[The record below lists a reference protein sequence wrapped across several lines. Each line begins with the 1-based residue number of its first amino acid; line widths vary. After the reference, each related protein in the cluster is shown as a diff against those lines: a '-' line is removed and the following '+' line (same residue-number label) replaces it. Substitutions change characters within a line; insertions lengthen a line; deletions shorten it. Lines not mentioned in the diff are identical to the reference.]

1 MVIEAGASLPGE
13 IARARTIIEPSIGM
27 ITNVAESHLEG
38 FGSVAGV
45 LHEKL
50 ELIRGVAVAIVGSEP
65 EALAAEARLVAP
77 RVTTAGL
84 AGTDTAPSALTLHP
98 SGRTSFTI
106 DGVEVHLPLQGQH
119 QAANAMLAWS
129 LVRELGLDS
138 QSAAAALSSLVIP
151 GGRGE
156 ILEAGGF
163 TIVHDAYN
171 ANPSS
176 FRAAIATARAMRP
189 GRRLVFVAGS
199 MRELGVDSARLHRDI
214 AELLVALEP
223 DLLAVVGEFVP
234 AMEDAAPRLGDR
246 LVKAADPLDLGPR
259 LATRLRGDELI
270 FLKASRGVALERIF
284 PYLGVS
290 IDSPH

>member
-1 MVIEAGASLPGE
+1 
-13 IARARTIIEPSIGM
+13 
-27 ITNVAESHLEG
+27 
-38 FGSVAGV
+38 
-45 LHEKL
+45 
-50 ELIRGVAVAIVGSEP
+50 
-65 EALAAEARLVAP
+65 
-77 RVTTAGL
+77 
-84 AGTDTAPSALTLHP
+84 
-98 SGRTSFTI
+98 
-106 DGVEVHLPLQGQH
+106 
-119 QAANAMLAWS
+119 
-129 LVRELGLDS
+129 
-138 QSAAAALSSLVIP
+138 
-151 GGRGE
+151 
-156 ILEAGGF
+156 
-163 TIVHDAYN
+163 
-171 ANPSS
+171 
-176 FRAAIATARAMRP
+176 
-189 GRRLVFVAGS
+189 